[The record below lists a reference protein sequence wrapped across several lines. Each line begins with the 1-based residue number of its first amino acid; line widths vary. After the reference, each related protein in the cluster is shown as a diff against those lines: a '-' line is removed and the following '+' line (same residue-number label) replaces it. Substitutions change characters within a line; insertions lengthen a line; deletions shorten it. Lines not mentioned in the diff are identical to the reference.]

1 MSESER
7 DPAQEE
13 LEAMRLRVRDYEHRF
28 AMLDTQ
34 MRVLERE
41 RQKLSAVVNNT
52 DAGFLVLDAS
62 LHLVWTNQQAPG
74 LLRPGP
80 NRGSIVGEP
89 CNRVVCG
96 RDSLCDVCPASQAFL
111 TGQVAHREIRVVI
124 DGLPHEIYATSMPI
138 KEPDG
143 RIEQTIVMLQDVS
156 DLQVLREEK
165 AGVQLLQEV
174 AVAANEAP
182 GIEQAMRIC
191 LDRICAHTGWP
202 VGHVF
207 TLSQDG
213 SGDLVPTGLWHLDDA
228 ARYETFRKVS
238 DQTRCA
244 RGVSL
249 PGRVLASGQPA
260 WITDVTMD
268 DNFPRANTAEDI
280 GVRAGFGFPVKVGR
294 EVVAVFEFFSSEV
307 SEPDDRLM
315 DLMGHIGTQLGRVVE
330 RQRAHDALRRS
341 EEQLRHAQKMEAVG
355 RLAGGIAH
363 DFNNLLTVITGYSD
377 IMRRG
382 LSADHPF
389 FEPMEEI
396 KKAGDRAAALTR
408 QLLAFSRKQV
418 LKPEIVDLNAVI
430 ADMEKMLRRLIGED
444 IELITK
450 LAPKLAK
457 IKVDAGQI
465 EQVILNLAVNAR
477 DAMPDGGRIL
487 IETAE
492 VDFEGAVE
500 RSRLCLPLGPYVI
513 LAVSDTG
520 AGMDAGTL
528 SHIFEPFFTTKGQE
542 KGTGLG
548 LSTVYGIV
556 KQSGGDI
563 WVYSEPGHGTT
574 FKVYLPAISD
584 GAVSPAPE
592 PPAAVQHGTETVLVV
607 EDEPGVRDLIAQILK
622 SSGYRVLAA
631 ANGGEALLTCE
642 RFSGPIDLLVTDI
655 IMPGMSG
662 RELAERLASLRPDL
676 RVLYISGY
684 TDHGVLKEN
693 MQFIQKPFTP
703 QSLTR
708 KVREVLSTPPGGG

>member
-1 MSESER
+1 
-7 DPAQEE
+7 
-13 LEAMRLRVRDYEHRF
+13 
-28 AMLDTQ
+28 
-34 MRVLERE
+34 
-41 RQKLSAVVNNT
+41 
-52 DAGFLVLDAS
+52 
-62 LHLVWTNQQAPG
+62 
-74 LLRPGP
+74 
-80 NRGSIVGEP
+80 
-89 CNRVVCG
+89 
-96 RDSLCDVCPASQAFL
+96 
-111 TGQVAHREIRVVI
+111 
-124 DGLPHEIYATSMPI
+124 
-138 KEPDG
+138 
-143 RIEQTIVMLQDVS
+143 
-156 DLQVLREEK
+156 
-165 AGVQLLQEV
+165 
-174 AVAANEAP
+174 
-182 GIEQAMRIC
+182 
-191 LDRICAHTGWP
+191 
-202 VGHVF
+202 
-207 TLSQDG
+207 
-213 SGDLVPTGLWHLDDA
+213 
-228 ARYETFRKVS
+228 
-238 DQTRCA
+238 
-244 RGVSL
+244 
-249 PGRVLASGQPA
+249 
-260 WITDVTMD
+260 
-268 DNFPRANTAEDI
+268 
-280 GVRAGFGFPVKVGR
+280 
-294 EVVAVFEFFSSEV
+294 
-307 SEPDDRLM
+307 
-315 DLMGHIGTQLGRVVE
+315 
-330 RQRAHDALRRS
+330 
-341 EEQLRHAQKMEAVG
+341 
-355 RLAGGIAH
+355 
-363 DFNNLLTVITGYSD
+363 
-377 IMRRG
+377 
-382 LSADHPF
+382 
-389 FEPMEEI
+389 
-396 KKAGDRAAALTR
+396 
-408 QLLAFSRKQV
+408 
-418 LKPEIVDLNAVI
+418 
-430 ADMEKMLRRLIGED
+430 
-444 IELITK
+444 
-450 LAPKLAK
+450 
-457 IKVDAGQI
+457 VDAGQI

-500 RSRLCLPLGPYVI
+500 RSRLDLPLGPYVI

-556 KQSGGDI
+556 KQSAGDI

-607 EDEPGVRDLIAQILK
+607 EDEPVVRDLIAQILK